1 MKEYESTRLRN
12 IALVGHGGCGKT
24 SLATAL
30 SFVAGSSTRLGSVDD
45 GNSLTD
51 FTPDEVERKISIN
64 LSAAYAEWN
73 GIKLNILDTP
83 GYLDFIGEVK
93 SALRVADAALIL
105 VHANSGV
112 EVGTDIVWEDAE
124 KLGLS
129 RLFFISMMDKEHSD
143 FHKVYSQLR
152 EKCGNGAVAFQL
164 PIGEGEDYRGVID
177 LLRDKACIFKQ
188 GTTKGE
194 YTEEAIP
201 DNMLAEASKAKEALI
216 ELAAEAD
223 DALIEKY
230 LEEGELTKEEV
241 INGLTALVKSGELF
255 PVFCGSATKTYG
267 VRNLLDGLPDL
278 APDPTYRNP
287 IKGTNKVGDEV
298 ELNADDA
305 SPFSALIFKTTTEP
319 HVGELSYFRIFS
331 GKVSSGA
338 DVINNRK

>member
-73 GIKLNILDTP
+73 GNKINILDTP

-93 SALRVADAALIL
+93 SALRVADTALIL

-143 FHKVYSQLR
+143 FHKVYSQIR
-152 EKCGNGAVAFQL
+152 EKCGNRAVAFEL
-164 PIGEGEDYRGVID
+164 PIGEGEGFRGVID
-177 LLRDKACIFKQ
+177 VLEEKACIFKQ

-201 DNMLAEASKAKEALI
+201 DNMIAEASKAKEALI

-230 LEEGELTKEEV
+230 LEEGELTREEV
-241 INGLTALVKSGELF
+241 INGLTTLVKSGGLF

-267 VRNLLDGLPDL
+267 IRNICGRVFGRTGHL
-278 APDPTYRNP
+278 
-287 IKGTNKVGDEV
+287 
-298 ELNADDA
+298 
-305 SPFSALIFKTTTEP
+305 
-319 HVGELSYFRIFS
+319 
-331 GKVSSGA
+331 
-338 DVINNRK
+338 